1 MCLAKWKYIL
11 FSIDMDA
18 SKLTAIL
25 NPSEYTNKNANGF
38 NILSVVIKILKV
50 TLENALNL

>member
-1 MCLAKWKYIL
+1 MCLTKWKYIL
-11 FSIDMDA
+11 LSTDTDA
-18 SKLTAIL
+18 SKLIAIL
-25 NPSEYTNKNANGF
+25 NPSAYTNKNANGF